1 MIRGAEW
8 TPHTKLWLFGEKWR
22 MSFDYDVDEIE
33 TEDQSFAAETV
44 GAEYEGEYTEDFE
57 EIDFSSLGIDP
68 SGPTTAKP
76 GTEEKVLMLAARYEA
91 GVPLWHDDDCYDHG
105 PGQSLARLIRKA

>member
-1 MIRGAEW
+1 
-8 TPHTKLWLFGEKWR
+8 

-33 TEDQSFAAETV
+33 SEEQEYSSSEESEYGTEFA
-44 GAEYEGEYTEDFE
+44 GEFE
-57 EIDFSSLGIDP
+57 EIDFDSLGIDP

-76 GTEEKVLMLAARYEA
+76 GTEEKVLMLAARYAA
-91 GVPLWHDDDCYDHG
+91 GVPLWHNEDCYDHG